1 MHNHLHIYTK
11 QQNAKI
17 RLVIAAVAFA
27 AQLVGQEDTFVAA
40 SHHPFPVHRRRCQ
53 ICLSEEVCGCRSGAA
68 IGAAAV
74 YMCGGGGC
82 IDCCTGYGPG
92 VVALCTPY
100 MFGSSWL
107 LGAGETPEKLFGEF
121 QLLVVAG
128 EVAGESS
135 LLRLRLAFESGCGAA
150 MGSMPTG
157 FFFRCAR
164 CFSSMASRPS
174 FVKGFGNTSFM
185 PGSGLLVEAADT
197 ITQRAGVAYRVENTL
212 RYRRFECLK
221 SWL

>member
-1 MHNHLHIYTK
+1 MPNQT
-11 QQNAKI
+11 
-17 RLVIAAVAFA
+17 R
-27 AQLVGQEDTFVAA
+27 
-40 SHHPFPVHRRRCQ
+40 HRGRC
-53 ICLSEEVCGCRSGAA
+53 ICGPTGGPGGYICCRFTSPISGPPPEMSDMPLRGGCGCRSGAA